1 MAVCMDGT
9 NMMFSLY
16 DKIGMV
22 EDRII
27 TKSKERDL
35 LWEKINSE
43 GLYWEDIPDHEY
55 MKQME
60 VFRVVINAL
69 MVERN
74 TLYETIE
81 NDIMGKGGPQ

>member
-1 MAVCMDGT
+1 MDGK
-9 NMMFSLY
+9 NIMFSLY
-16 DKIGMV
+16 DKVRMV
-22 EDRII
+22 EDRVVA
-27 TKSKERDL
+27 KSKERDL

-69 MVERN
+69 MIERN
-74 TLYETIE
+74 LLYKIIEDDTIRKE
-81 NDIMGKGGPQ
+81 ANNDL

>member
-1 MAVCMDGT
+1 MDGK
-9 NMMFSLY
+9 NMTFSLY
-16 DKIGMV
+16 DKIRMV
-22 EDRII
+22 EDRVIR
-27 TKSKERDL
+27 KSKEREL

-69 MVERN
+69 MEERDL
-74 TLYETIE
+74 LYKTIE
-81 NDIMGKGGPQ
+81 DDTIRKEANNDL

>member
-1 MAVCMDGT
+1 
-9 NMMFSLY
+9 
-16 DKIGMV
+16 MV
-22 EDRII
+22 EDRV
-27 TKSKERDL
+27 KERSAEREA

-69 MVERN
+69 MAERN
-74 TLYETIE
+74 LLYKIIEDDTIGKE
-81 NDIMGKGGPQ
+81 VTNDL

>member
-1 MAVCMDGT
+1 
-9 NMMFSLY
+9 
-16 DKIGMV
+16 MV
-22 EDRII
+22 ETRII
-27 TKSKERDL
+27 EKSKERDL

-55 MKQME
+55 MKQIE

-74 TLYETIE
+74 ALYETIE
-81 NDIMGKGGPQ
+81 NDIMSKGGPQ

>member
-1 MAVCMDGT
+1 
-9 NMMFSLY
+9 MFSLY
-16 DKIGMV
+16 DKIRMV
-22 EDRII
+22 ETRII
-27 TKSKERDL
+27 EKSKERDL

-55 MKQME
+55 MKQIE

-74 TLYETIE
+74 ALYETIE
-81 NDIMGKGGPQ
+81 NDIMSKGGPQ

>member
-1 MAVCMDGT
+1 MDRK
-9 NMMFSLY
+9 NMMFTLY
-16 DKIGMV
+16 DKISMV
-22 EDRII
+22 ESRIK

-69 MVERN
+69 MGERN
-74 TLYETIE
+74 ALYETIE
-81 NDIMGKGGPQ
+81 NDIMGKGGTQ

>member
-1 MAVCMDGT
+1 
-9 NMMFSLY
+9 
-16 DKIGMV
+16 MV

-27 TKSKERDL
+27 EKSRERDL

-69 MVERN
+69 MAERN
-74 TLYETIE
+74 LLYKIIEDDTIGKE
-81 NDIMGKGGPQ
+81 ANNDL

>member
-1 MAVCMDGT
+1 MT
-9 NMMFSLY
+9 FSLY
-16 DKIGMV
+16 DKIRMV
-22 EDRII
+22 EDRVIR
-27 TKSKERDL
+27 KSKEREL

-69 MVERN
+69 MEERDL
-74 TLYETIE
+74 LYKTIE
-81 NDIMGKGGPQ
+81 DDTIRKEANNDL

>member
-1 MAVCMDGT
+1 
-9 NMMFSLY
+9 MFYLY
-16 DKIGMV
+16 DKIRMV
-22 EDRII
+22 ESRVK
-27 TKSKERDL
+27 TKSREREL

-74 TLYETIE
+74 LLYKTIE
-81 NDIMGKGGPQ
+81 DDIMGKEANNDL

>member
-1 MAVCMDGT
+1 MDGK
-9 NMMFSLY
+9 NMTFSLY
-16 DKIGMV
+16 DKIRMV

-27 TKSKERDL
+27 KKSKERDL

-55 MKQME
+55 MKQIE

-69 MVERN
+69 MTERGL
-74 TLYETIE
+74 LYKTIE
-81 NDIMGKGGPQ
+81 DDIIGKEANNDL

>member
-1 MAVCMDGT
+1 
-9 NMMFSLY
+9 
-16 DKIGMV
+16 MV
-22 EDRII
+22 EKRVIE
-27 TKSKERDL
+27 KSRAREA

-69 MVERN
+69 MIERN
-74 TLYETIE
+74 LLYKIIEDDTIGKE
-81 NDIMGKGGPQ
+81 ANNDL